1 MAKRKKKNIKK
12 RQRRRIALGLLL
24 SLFVI
29 IYLVGSL
36 LRFKKI
42 TPLSI
47 EVAQIGNIDRNIHVN
62 GVIIRN
68 ETVVKSKDEGNIT
81 YLAFEGE
88 KVKGGTKICMVG
100 DSSTI
105 AKIQDDIKKV
115 NEDII
120 KEQNQRKEF
129 SLVRKDIKNIN
140 YQIDDLIN
148 KYMNAYSNRNYSQLY
163 SIRSSI
169 ELEIEK
175 KQSVLAQ
182 ENSASLQEL
191 VAIKNEYEKKLFN
204 NSDVISAPKGGIVSY
219 YFDGLEEKLS
229 VNNFD
234 KITEKDLKNSSELID
249 LSQNHNVKKDSPV
262 FKIVDNYSWYIVG
275 SFSNELVEDYKVGD
289 VIYIKLNGIHNSS
302 LSAEI
307 FNLRP
312 LNNDKMLFILRCT
325 EQMPSLM
332 FGRNVEL
339 EIIRDNYEGIK
350 IPINSIV
357 EKVFLKIP
365 KKYIQESANNKV
377 LIKRLPEK
385 DELITVK
392 IEYEDNENVYILED
406 FSSIKLYDTLVLPE
420 NAQNE
425 YVINKSE
432 SKVGVFVVN
441 GGIIRFKPIKI
452 LAKNNEYAIVDSNL
466 SNGIKIYDQ
475 IVSNATNVKENQL
488 LNQFNIINNQ

>member
-1 MAKRKKKNIKK
+1 M
-12 RQRRRIALGLLL
+12 
-24 SLFVI
+24 
-29 IYLVGSL
+29 
-36 LRFKKI
+36 
-42 TPLSI
+42 
-47 EVAQIGNIDRNIHVN
+47 
-62 GVIIRN
+62 
-68 ETVVKSKDEGNIT
+68 KSKDEGNIT

-182 ENSASLQEL
+182 ENSASFQEL

-262 FKIVDNYSWYIVG
+262 FKIVDNYS
-275 SFSNELVEDYKVGD
+275 
-289 VIYIKLNGIHNSS
+289 
-302 LSAEI
+302 
-307 FNLRP
+307 
-312 LNNDKMLFILRCT
+312 
-325 EQMPSLM
+325 
-332 FGRNVEL
+332 
-339 EIIRDNYEGIK
+339 
-350 IPINSIV
+350 
-357 EKVFLKIP
+357 
-365 KKYIQESANNKV
+365 
-377 LIKRLPEK
+377 
-385 DELITVK
+385 
-392 IEYEDNENVYILED
+392 
-406 FSSIKLYDTLVLPE
+406 
-420 NAQNE
+420 
-425 YVINKSE
+425 
-432 SKVGVFVVN
+432 
-441 GGIIRFKPIKI
+441 
-452 LAKNNEYAIVDSNL
+452 
-466 SNGIKIYDQ
+466 
-475 IVSNATNVKENQL
+475 
-488 LNQFNIINNQ
+488 